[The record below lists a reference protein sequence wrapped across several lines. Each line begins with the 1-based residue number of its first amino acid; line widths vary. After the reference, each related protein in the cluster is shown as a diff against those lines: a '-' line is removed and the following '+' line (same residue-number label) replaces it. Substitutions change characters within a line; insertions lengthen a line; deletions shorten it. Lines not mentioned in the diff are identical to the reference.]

1 MQLENFNLILHA
13 KYDQLVHKTT
23 QLQLVQRAIV
33 VVID

>member
-13 KYDQLVHKTT
+13 QYDQLVHKTI
-23 QLQLVQRAIV
+23 QLRLVQHAIV